1 MPAEA
6 EAGRRQSRSGS
17 RLLRAHPKGGPSD
30 TGVRSEQAEQPGS
43 RRRWRGVRRL
53 WRPGITERFRLGI
66 TERLRYGIGER
77 FRLGIAECLRL
88 GIAERFRLGIAEPR
102 SQPLTQPRLRRS
114 LVPYARCRR
123 GRV

>member
-1 MPAEA
+1 M
-6 EAGRRQSRSGS
+6 
-17 RLLRAHPKGGPSD
+17 
-30 TGVRSEQAEQPGS
+30 
-43 RRRWRGVRRL
+43 RRL

-66 TERLRYGIGER
+66 TER

-88 GIAERFRLGIAEPR
+88 GGIAERFRLGIAEPP